1 MKRVVRNFTF
11 LFAIGLLFSCSKKI
25 SSTAS
30 VQGGEIYSEIYV
42 KNIMKKVFTWQSN
55 NPVDINLKNVNDW
68 ARAAFYSGAMRAY
81 NATGDETYLNGT
93 IVYGDSQHWQP
104 GERFR
109 HADDLAKGQSFLDAY
124 VAKKD
129 PKMLTGIKDRVDSLM
144 ASPLTGREDWW
155 WCDALFMEPPV
166 LVRLAQITGNEKYND
181 YLNTMWWDATDFLF
195 DKEESLYYRDKSFFD
210 RKAPNGKKLF
220 WSRGNGWV
228 MGGLVQV
235 LERLPKSN
243 AYYQQYVDL
252 YKKMAAKLVTLQQP
266 DGLWRASLLDPD
278 EVPVMETSGSSFYT
292 FALAWGVNNGQLD
305 KSVYLPAVQK
315 GWKAL
320 TNAVTPDGKLTHVQQ
335 IGAKPETVTAEQNQE
350 YGSGAFLMAGTEMLK
365 LKM

>member
-1 MKRVVRNFTF
+1 MNKLVRNFIF
-11 LFAIGLLFSCSKKI
+11 LFAIGFLFSCSKKI
-25 SSTAS
+25 SSTSS
-30 VQGGEIYSEIYV
+30 VQGDEIYSEKYV
-42 KNIMKKVFTWQSN
+42 KSIMKKVFTWQSEH
-55 NPVDINLKNVNDW
+55 PVDINLKNVNDW
-68 ARAAFYSGAMRAY
+68 ARGAFYSGVMRAY
-81 NATGDETYLNGT
+81 NATGDEAYINGT
-93 IVYGDSQHWQP
+93 IKYGNAQGWLA

-109 HADDLAKGQSFLDAY
+109 HADDLTRGQSFLDVY
-124 VAKKD
+124 VVKKD
-129 PKMLTGIKDRVDSLM
+129 PKMLTGIKGRIDSLM
-144 ASPLTGREDWW
+144 ASPLPGREDWW

-166 LVRLAQITGNEKYND
+166 LVRLAQITGDEKYND

-195 DKEESLYYRDKSFFD
+195 DKDDSLFYRDKSFFD

-235 LERLPKSN
+235 LERMPKSN
-243 AYYQQYVDL
+243 ADYQRYVDL

-266 DGLWRASLLDPD
+266 DGLWRASLLDPN

-292 FALAWGVNNGQLD
+292 FALAWGINNGYLD
-305 KSVYLPAVQK
+305 KSTYLPAVQK

-335 IGAKPETVTAEQNQE
+335 IGDKPDNVKPEHNQE
-350 YGSGAFLMAGTEMLK
+350 FGSGAFLMAGTEIMK
-365 LKM
+365 L